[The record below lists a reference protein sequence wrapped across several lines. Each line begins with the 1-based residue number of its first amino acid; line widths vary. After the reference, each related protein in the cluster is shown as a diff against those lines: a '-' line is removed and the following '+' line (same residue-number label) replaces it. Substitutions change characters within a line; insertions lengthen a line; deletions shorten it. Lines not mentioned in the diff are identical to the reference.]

1 MEELAGFR
9 RELDDTYG
17 YYAQVNAAIGFFRDD
32 LDKKYGQLLGP
43 DSPVRFGVGDA
54 NRPDASYRH
63 ERTYSEV
70 VADFSRHGRLQAV
83 HIRSVIV
90 LIVALWEDTYR
101 CRIANELQ
109 LENKNDLKSD
119 VFHDLN
125 RYRQGILHRYG
136 TLGEEP
142 KVLHYIRKGQEV
154 LLTSDD
160 MEQLFSTIVD
170 ELNKIGEEHYGQN
183 PDFRFKMP
191 LHGHPSAG

>member
-43 DSPVRFGVGDA
+43 DSPVRFGVGDP

-83 HIRSVIV
+83 HLRSVIV
-90 LIVALWEDTYR
+90 LVVALWEDKYR
-101 CRIANELQ
+101 GRIANELQ
-109 LENKNDLKSD
+109 LENRDVLKSD
-119 VFHDLN
+119 VFGDLN
-125 RYRQGILHRYG
+125 KYRNAILHAEA
-136 TLGEEP
+136 TLREEP
-142 KVLHYIRKGQEV
+142 RVLPFFRKGQQI
-154 LLTSDD
+154 LLTSEH
-160 MEQLFSTIVD
+160 METVFSTIVD